1 MSEITIKLEDSWLLP
16 TPATTWWDCKRYGAS
31 TILAIDNLNANVHSS
46 RLQCY
51 SLNGAKRD
59 EFLPDLIGFRATQ
72 MTSKGN
78 KTYFDEIKFTTS
90 HYVGQACVVVDDNTI
105 RFRIEPR
112 MAKPIWRYMLK
123 SSARVYLPESL
134 HSLGMESDADDTEW
148 LLLLMWRNAFERA
161 MKLVSV
167 PKAYV
172 WRHSNL
178 RCFKG
183 RLDVPRHLMSNL
195 TDQSRFYCSYK
206 PLTFD
211 NTINRTIR
219 MVYRLLLNS
228 TLPVKA
234 YLSIAEHD
242 ARLASF
248 GVGNEGV
255 SLRDIDSISYTRH
268 TEPYRAVMNL
278 SKLILRGYGAG
289 EVEGAGKGPAY
300 FVDVAEIW
308 ENYLLSVFQKRI
320 SEYRFVSPNEQNRND
335 WLLENARRVRPDF
348 LVYGKDGELIA
359 IMDAK
364 YKKVDRIGTT
374 AKDSGAV
381 SREDLYQMATYLYR
395 YGDPEKEIAG
405 IFLTPYSE
413 NENSDLHPMAWKSAR
428 AIHYMGV
435 CGFPMQRLEKKY
447 PNYATIAWSTNEG
460 RQAHRSMM
468 VDFYKMEEDFCN
480 QVRSMLNTIVANR
493 LAQHHQTVDRDR
505 SPRLA

>member
-1 MSEITIKLEDSWLLP
+1 MAEITVRLEDSWMSP
-16 TPATTWWDCKRYGAS
+16 TTATCWWDRRHGANVLRAVD
-31 TILAIDNLNANVHSS
+31 ILNADVHSS

-51 SLNGAKRD
+51 SFNGLRRED
-59 EFLPDLIGFRATQ
+59 YLPDLIGCVVTDTRAVQ
-72 MTSKGN
+72 SHVNIG
-78 KTYFDEIKFTTS
+78 EIKFTTS
-90 HYVGQACVVVDDNTI
+90 HYVGQACVTVDRDVV

-123 SSARVYLPESL
+123 CASRVYLPESL
-134 HSLGMESDADDTEW
+134 HSRGMESGSDDTEW
-148 LLLLMWRNAFERA
+148 LLLLMWRDAFERA

-172 WRHSNL
+172 WRKANL
-178 RCFKG
+178 RYFKG
-183 RLDVPRHLMSNL
+183 RLDVARHLKNNIA
-195 TDQSRFYCSYK
+195 DQSRFYCSYK

-228 TLPVKA
+228 ALPVKA

-255 SLRDIDSISYTRH
+255 SLRDIDAISYTRH

-289 EVEGAGKGPAY
+289 EVEGAGRGPAY

-308 ENYLLSVFQKRI
+308 ENYLLTAFQKWMP
-320 SEYRFVSPNEQNRND
+320 EYRFESPNELNRND
-335 WLLENARRVRPDF
+335 WLLESARRVRPDF
-348 LVYGKDGELIA
+348 MVYDKKGRLIA

-374 AKDSGAV
+374 SKEPGAV

-395 YGDPEKEIAG
+395 YGDPDKNIAG

-413 NENSDLHPMAWKSAR
+413 NEDAKLHPMAWKNREA
-428 AIHYMGV
+428 AHYMSV
-435 CGFPMQRLEKKY
+435 CGFPMQRLEQKY
-447 PNYATIAWSTNEG
+447 ADVDDWSSQRGKDLHGSILE
-460 RQAHRSMM
+460 
-468 VDFYKMEEDFCN
+468 DFQKLEKDFCN
-480 QVRSMLNTIVANR
+480 RVQSMLRRVE
-493 LAQHHQTVDRDR
+493 
-505 SPRLA
+505 